1 MRYIIKLFAILSIF
15 IGITVVSTT
24 QAHAATKYRVVSTKN
39 VAIKPYVRTS
49 AKGNMFSLNGKLP
62 YVSFKTNHYLKNYPR
77 TTWRV
82 TKSRVILRNGVRT
95 QYYYAIS
102 SNGKA
107 SGWVWHGY
115 LKVKPGTALYSKVYS
130 YAHKQLGKRYVYGA
144 VGPNRFDCSG
154 LSKYVY
160 KKSVNKTLPRTA
172 QSQYNKYKKASTGSR
187 KKGDLVFFGSS
198 KKRITHVGIYVG
210 SGKMIDA
217 QNRGVITEKV
227 ASPWWH
233 CVGYSRPATLY

>member
-1 MRYIIKLFAILSIF
+1 MKHFIKLFAFLTALLGFVTIQTPS
-15 IGITVVSTT
+15 
-24 QAHAATKYRVVSTKN
+24 AKAATTYRVVSTKN
-39 VAIKPYVRTS
+39 VTAKNYIRVS
-49 AKGNMFSLNGKLP
+49 AKGTLFTLKGSS
-62 YVSFKTNHYLKNYPR
+62 YVSFRAAHYLKNYPN

-82 TKSRVILRNGVRT
+82 TKSRIILKNGVRT
-95 QYYYAIS
+95 QYYFATS
-102 SNGKA
+102 ANGRA

-115 LKVKPGTALYSKVYS
+115 LKVKPSTVTYAKVYS
-130 YAHKQLGKRYVYGA
+130 EARKQLGKRYVYGA
-144 VGPNRFDCSG
+144 CGPNSFDCSG
-154 LSKYVY
+154 LCKYVFS
-160 KKSVNKTLPRTA
+160 KSIKKTLPRTA
-172 QSQYNKYKKASTGSR
+172 QSQYNKYKKVSTSSR

-233 CVGYSRPATLY
+233 CVGYCRPATLH